1 MLIDRAY
8 APVET
13 LGPGTRIA
21 VWTVGCSKRCEG
33 CANPELW
40 CIDQAKDID
49 DGQLSEALIGM
60 ARQAGIQ
67 RITFTG
73 GDPFEQPES
82 LAHVLAA
89 IRPHFKDIL
98 VYTGYTL
105 DNLRA
110 FADGSKRELQ
120 GMPHAAA
127 PCGTPIHAPYDSEP
141 LRTPCAHEP
150 SRTSSDRERLSALY
164 ERESCCTPCEHE
176 SCDEPGANG
185 RQQSDRIEDARVR
198 AAVKEALDCVDALID
213 GPYVE
218 SLNDG
223 ACPLRGSSNQI
234 VHVFSESLQGDYD
247 VTLKQ
252 PRRIQ
257 NVHFGDTF
265 MSIGIHGRPT
275 TTQPA

>member
-60 ARQAGIQ
+60 AQQAGIQ

-82 LAHVLAA
+82 LARVLAA

-105 DNLRA
+105 DNLHA

-120 GMPHAAA
+120 GMPHAAV
-127 PCGTPIHAPYDSEP
+127 PCDTPIHVPYDSEP

-150 SRTSSDRERLSALY
+150 SRTSSDREHLSTQY
-164 ERESCCTPCEHE
+164 ERE

-185 RQQSDRIEDARVR
+185 EQQSGRIEDARVR
-198 AAVKEALDCVDALID
+198 AAVKEALDRVDALID

-247 VTLKQ
+247 VALKQ